1 VKIHHGTRIRPKIV
15 RNPGAPALSWSCVKL
30 LVPLSLALL
39 LPALPVPAPGAPEPA
54 PRPRLSD
61 RLNQQF
67 RTTLPEFKPAPAR
80 LDRAADPAPDPE
92 VIELPEVVVREPR
105 ATRTT
110 PDDWLTRGERAAQSR
125 RRYLASL
132 NGPDTLL
139 NGWSV
144 PLLTPSV
151 GARAAA
157 QEEARR
163 RRATEDDLQHLARAV
178 HAIDPA
184 AAAAL
189 RRETFN
195 ATTGLPPG
203 R

>member
-1 VKIHHGTRIRPKIV
+1 M
-15 RNPGAPALSWSCVKL
+15 KL

-105 ATRTT
+105 ATPLCGADPGQVSQDLFSIGGVGPGEPQIRRRKCQASHR
-110 PDDWLTRGERAAQSR
+110 PLSSAVSGVSLQFERANR
-125 RRYLASL
+125 
-132 NGPDTLL
+132 
-139 NGWSV
+139 
-144 PLLTPSV
+144 
-151 GARAAA
+151 
-157 QEEARR
+157 
-163 RRATEDDLQHLARAV
+163 
-178 HAIDPA
+178 
-184 AAAAL
+184 
-189 RRETFN
+189 
-195 ATTGLPPG
+195 
-203 R
+203 